1 MPLYL
6 FNLNY
11 SEQVVA
17 NAHKDNNPFGK
28 FKFL

>member
-11 SEQVVA
+11 SEQVVD
-17 NAHKDNNPFGK
+17 NAHGDNNAFAK

>member
-11 SEQVVA
+11 SEQVVV
-17 NAHKDNNPFGK
+17 NTNKNNNVFGR